1 MNLALRS
8 TDISTLLAYL
18 SVENG
23 KLIGIQK
30 QGADVRE
37 VINDGQEVTA
47 KSGSLESRCH
57 TPNGLLG

>member
-23 KLIGIQK
+23 KLIGQK

-57 TPNGLLG
+57 TPNGFPG